1 MRVLQ
6 LNIWERSGPYRTRE
20 ALLRR
25 EIGILAPDLIALQ
38 EVAPGDGGRNQA
50 EELFGPL
57 GYEVAYD
64 RLDCTDCDDIGVA
77 IASRHGIGERQFKEL
92 GHGGVALAARI
103 SIGPDAFWFC
113 SAVPL
118 SWWPN
123 REIEREDECVAL
135 DEWLTGLARHDDL
148 PPILAGDFDAVPDA
162 ASIRFLTG
170 LQSLHGRSTGW
181 IDAFAAA
188 GDGSP
193 GYTWSSDNPYV
204 APFAAAVFAAPV
216 HRRRIDYVLVGSPF
230 IWKPRVVVRSAAVVL
245 TERGGEAPSDHYG
258 VVADLDLD
266 AVVLAGGEGLDGWT
280 AAKPELWSNET

>member
-6 LNIWERSGPYRTRE
+6 LNLWERSGPYGTR
-20 ALLRR
+20 AGLLRR
-25 EIGILAPDLIALQ
+25 EIGILAPDLMALQ
-38 EVAPGDGGRNQA
+38 EVGQYGGGGNQA
-50 EELFGPL
+50 EELFGSL
-57 GYEVAYD
+57 GYEIVYD
-64 RLDCTDCDDIGVA
+64 RRDCDDCDDIGVA
-77 IASRHGIGERQFKEL
+77 IASRHGIGERQFREL

-103 SIGPDAFWFC
+103 SLGSNAFWFC

-135 DEWLTGLARHDDL
+135 DEWLTDLARDDEV
-148 PPILAGDFDAVPDA
+148 PPILAGDFDATPDA

-181 IDAFAAA
+181 IDAFAVA

-204 APFAAAVFAAPV
+204 APFAAAVFAEPV
-216 HRRRIDYVLVGSPF
+216 HRRRIDYVFIGSPF
-230 IWKPRVVVRSAAVVL
+230 VWKPRTVVRSASVVL
-245 TERGGEAPSDHYG
+245 TERGGAAPSDHYG
-258 VVADLDLD
+258 VMADLDLD
-266 AVVLAGGEGLDGWT
+266 AVVLGGGEGLPGW
-280 AAKPELWSNET
+280 ADAKAPLWSDRD